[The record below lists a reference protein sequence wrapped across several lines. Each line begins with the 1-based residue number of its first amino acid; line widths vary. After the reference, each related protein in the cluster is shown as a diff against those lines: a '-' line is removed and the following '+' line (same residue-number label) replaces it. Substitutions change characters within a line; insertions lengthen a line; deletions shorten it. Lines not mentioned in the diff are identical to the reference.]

1 MINFNFETLKSGKNP
16 PLQTSLINFD
26 VAIATFNS
34 LLNMAVLEERLN
46 KSDIEIFWA
55 MYQCILNGP
64 LYMVLQY
71 SKLFDSKV

>member
-46 KSDIEIFWA
+46 KSDIEIF
-55 MYQCILNGP
+55 
-64 LYMVLQY
+64 
-71 SKLFDSKV
+71 